1 MASARWKWVSRQ
13 RHLMGLGSDGPDLQR
28 SGQAVFRRSKQIRD
42 SLTKTRRSFFGQIT
56 GLLSSD
62 RITEETWEDLEALL
76 VQADVG
82 VSTTLTLVDNLR
94 DRVARGRV
102 RTGADLQDA
111 LKEELLGLL
120 GDPGPM
126 ASEQPR
132 QLTVILVVGVNGS
145 GKTTT
150 IAKLTHYYQRQG
162 RRVILAAADTFR
174 AAAIDQ
180 LNIWGDRVHAPVIAH
195 QQGADPGAVVYDAI
209 RASQSRKAD
218 LLIVDTAGRLHTKYN
233 LMEELRKV
241 HGVASKRVHQAPH
254 ETLLVLDA
262 TTGQN
267 ALSQARHFKE
277 AVSVTGVIVAKLDGT
292 AKGGVVF
299 AISQELG
306 LPVRFVGTGETVED
320 LAEFDPEA
328 FVEGL
333 FE

>member
-1 MASARWKWVSRQ
+1 MVVDRVWSIE
-13 RHLMGLGSDGPDLQR
+13 GDR
-28 SGQAVFRRSKQIRD
+28 SNVFRRSKKIRD
-42 SLTKTRRSFFGQIT
+42 SLTKTRRSFFGQIS
-56 GLLSSD
+56 GLLGAGE
-62 RITEETWEDLEALL
+62 ITEDTWEELEALL

-82 VSTTLTLVDNLR
+82 VNTTITLVDRLR
-94 DRVARGRV
+94 DQVAKGKARN
-102 RTGADLQDA
+102 TQA
-111 LKEELLGLL
+111 LEGLLKAELLALL
-120 GDPGPM
+120 GDPPPM
-126 ASEQPR
+126 TIDEPR
-132 QLTVILVVGVNGS
+132 LLTLLLVVGVNGS

-150 IAKLTHYYQRQG
+150 IAKLAKYYHDRG

-180 LNIWGDRVHAPVIAH
+180 LKIWGDRVDVPVIAH
-195 QQGADPGAVVYDAI
+195 QPGADPGAVVYDSI
-209 RASQSRKAD
+209 RASQSRNAD

-241 HGVASKRVHQAPH
+241 RGVANKRVHQAPH

-267 ALSQARHFKE
+267 ALSQARHFKD
-277 AVSVTGVIVAKLDGT
+277 AVEVTGVIVAKLDGT

-299 AISQELG
+299 AVAHDLG
-306 LPVRFVGTGETVED
+306 LPVRFIGTGETLDD
-320 LAEFDPEA
+320 LAEFDAEA